1 MIALRK
7 ISLTRGKL
15 HLRCIDL
22 EVPQGAY
29 AVVMGP
35 TGCGKTSLLE
45 CIAGLVKPDSGSVM
59 IHNKDVTKLPAAARE
74 VGYVPQDAA
83 LFTGLSVRQ
92 NIGFA
97 LNIRGVAE
105 SSIRNQVDELAK
117 ELEIS
122 HLLDRSI
129 RGLSGGERQRVA
141 LGRAMII
148 RPKVMLLDE
157 PFASL
162 DEISREAMCDVLQ
175 RIHRETKATFLHV
188 THSVT
193 EAERLATIRFDEI
206 FSASHRGSP

>member
-7 ISLTRGKL
+7 ICITRGKAY
-15 HLRCIDL
+15 LRNIDL

-59 IHNKDVTKLPAAARE
+59 IQNEDVTTLPAAARE
-74 VGYVPQDAA
+74 IGYVPQDAA

-97 LNIRGVAE
+97 LNIRGAKE
-105 SSIRNQVDELAK
+105 SVVRNQVDELAK
-117 ELEIS
+117 GLEIS
-122 HLLDRSI
+122 HLLDRTI

-162 DEISREAMCDVLQ
+162 DEMSRETMCDLLQ
-175 RIHRETKATFLHV
+175 KIHRETEATFIHV

-193 EAERLATIRFDEI
+193 EAERLATIRFDGI
-206 FSASHRGSP
+206 FSASH